1 MNALSRIRQA
11 YDGMPHRRRQYLN
24 LGAVV
29 GAGVGALWLVF
40 SFGSSQPA
48 TGQAQKSAKAGPTN
62 LGIQVGGEI
71 DPREAWLGTAG
82 RDVAQLKADVE
93 TQQRKDGER
102 KATEDAL
109 TKRLAELEQRADA
122 DSAQRAT
129 APPAPSPAP
138 SPAPLPA
145 TPPARQAPAP
155 MTGNNGPAVF
165 PPATPLTVT
174 GTPILPGGPAAGK
187 AFSAPGAAEPEAP
200 IVRISLV
207 GAPGKGETHTGGAA
221 DTPANQ
227 DHADKENTVAS
238 FLPVSFTSGVLLGG
252 IDAPTGGQA
261 QSNPLPI
268 LVRLTDNAVLPN
280 RYRSDVKECF
290 VVAAGYG
297 DISSERV
304 YARTVNLSCVRHN
317 GTTIEMPIQGN
328 LYGEDGKLG
337 LRGRLVTKQGQI
349 LANALRAGIV
359 GGIGQGFAQG
369 GTSYTSSPFGT
380 LATNSGGTGEQI
392 RRGMAGGVGHA
403 LDNLANYYI
412 RLAEQT
418 FPVVEVDAGRLAEVA
433 ITKGT
438 SMPAASGHAEPPS
451 QDEARDEDD

>member
-1 MNALSRIRQA
+1 MNPLSRIRQA

-24 LGAVV
+24 LAAVI
-29 GAGVGALWLVF
+29 GAGIGALWVVF
-40 SFGSSQPA
+40 SFGSPHPA
-48 TGQAQKSAKAGPTN
+48 ASPTQKSTKAGPTN

-71 DPREAWLGTAG
+71 DPREAWLGMAG

-93 TQQRKDGER
+93 TQQRKDDER

-109 TKRLAELEQRADA
+109 TKRLTELEQRADA
-122 DSAQRAT
+122 DAAQRAT
-129 APPAPSPAP
+129 PTAAPAAAPPAP
-138 SPAPLPA
+138 
-145 TPPARQAPAP
+145 Q
-155 MTGNNGPAVF
+155 GPAVASGNNQPGGY

-174 GTPILPGGPAAGK
+174 GTSFPPGGTIGGK
-187 AFSAPGAAEPEAP
+187 PLPAPGATEAEAQ

-207 GAPGKGETHTGGAA
+207 APTGKGEARASGA
-221 DTPANQ
+221 DTPEKP
-227 DHADKENTVAS
+227 DRADKENTLAN

-261 QSNPLPI
+261 QSNPLPM
-268 LVRLTDNAVLPN
+268 LVRLTDNAILPN
-280 RYRSDVKECF
+280 RYRSEVKECF
-290 VVAAGYG
+290 VVASGYG

-317 GTTIEMPIQGN
+317 GSTIELPIQGN

-359 GGIGQGFAQG
+359 GGIGQGFAQS
-369 GTSYTSSPFGT
+369 GTSYTSSAFGT
-380 LATNSGGTGEQI
+380 LATNSGGTGDQI
-392 RRGMAGGVGHA
+392 RHGMAGGVGHA

-438 SMPAASGHAEPPS
+438 SMPVAAGHTEPTA
-451 QDEARDEDD
+451 QGEASDEDD